1 MIGRVRD
8 TQPKQAETDDLPN
21 HRSVSEITNLVRVQA
36 SHGRRDADTRCLGP
50 LSPCVRSSPQTWV
63 NSH

>member
-21 HRSVSEITNLVRVQA
+21 YRSVSEITNLVRVQA
-36 SHGRRDADTRCLGP
+36 SHGSATP
-50 LSPCVRSSPQTWV
+50 IPAAWVRYHPV
-63 NSH
+63 